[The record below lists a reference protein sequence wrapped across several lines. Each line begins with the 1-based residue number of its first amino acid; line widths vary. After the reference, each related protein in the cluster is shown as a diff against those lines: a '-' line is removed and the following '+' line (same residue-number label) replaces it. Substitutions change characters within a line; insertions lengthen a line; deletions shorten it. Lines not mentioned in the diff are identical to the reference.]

1 MKLYK
6 SVSNVYMLKGQ
17 YFEARQP
24 NHDLRHI
31 HVYKPTNKPLN
42 ATFLTPITSFF
53 VNRQVYVS
61 WNPVPYKLELRSI

>member
-6 SVSNVYMLKGQ
+6 SVSNVYMPKGQ

-31 HVYKPTNKPLN
+31 HVYKPTNKLLN
-42 ATFLTPITSFF
+42 ATFLTPITSFI
-53 VNRQVYVS
+53 VNRRVIS
-61 WNPVPYKLELRSI
+61 KLDPCSM